1 VWLNAIQEGS
11 LAGRRD
17 EGLNIEA
24 ADEPAMADAMTI
36 SLDIAPY
43 QDRPN
48 PAFGIWTTKKS
59 KSVFGGSPSTMTSM
73 ISTGPTDSMACSCSR
88 TCSSFIPARCRANQI
103 AIARARYRRNPNWRS
118 KDQAKNIRNGCSRN
132 AKAGPKSFLRDS
144 RRTGLFLPFR
154 PEQNAKMTVLCQ
166 SRLARRALG

>member
-73 ISTGPTDSMACSCSR
+73 ISTGPTDSILIRLCALRITLGKAFSAGEQR
-88 TCSSFIPARCRANQI
+88 RFFL
-103 AIARARYRRNPNWRS
+103 AI
-118 KDQAKNIRNGCSRN
+118 
-132 AKAGPKSFLRDS
+132 
-144 RRTGLFLPFR
+144 
-154 PEQNAKMTVLCQ
+154 
-166 SRLARRALG
+166 